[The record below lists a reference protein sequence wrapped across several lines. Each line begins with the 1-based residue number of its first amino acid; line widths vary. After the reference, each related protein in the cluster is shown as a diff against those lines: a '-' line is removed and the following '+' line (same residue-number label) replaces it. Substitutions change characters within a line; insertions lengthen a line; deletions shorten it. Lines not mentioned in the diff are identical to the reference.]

1 MLAPTLKTIRHTKE
15 RKEVHKVIAFCMA
28 QRTHNCNVLQRQWAS
43 LMAQLVKNR
52 PATWETWVRSLGW
65 EDPLEKEQLP
75 TSIFWPGE
83 FHGLYSPWGLKELD
97 MTEQLSLHFTLA
109 VQWLGLHASTEGVGV
124 QSLITGKIPPHMPHS
139 GAKNNK

>member
-1 MLAPTLKTIRHTKE
+1 MELLAPTLKTIRHTKE

-65 EDPLEKEQLP
+65 EDPLEKEP
-75 TSIFWPGE
+75 TSIFGPGE

-97 MTEQLSLHFTLA
+97 TTERHSLSMLILSHVTPLQDFQQNQVECHFTD
-109 VQWLGLHASTEGVGV
+109 HSIF
-124 QSLITGKIPPHMPHS
+124 SLKSKAFKT
-139 GAKNNK
+139 NL